1 MPTRQ
6 VVPVP
11 ASVAATNTDARGD
24 GRARTVVEGVVPV
37 VDCGRF
43 PVKREIDDV
52 LTVEAD
58 AFTDGHDVVIVKLEH
73 TAPDGAVT
81 ATSMTPLGNDRWRGE
96 IRFAALGRHTFAI
109 SAWADRFATWQR
121 DLRKRIDADQDIRVE
136 LVVGAGLIRAAADR
150 AAGAD
155 AARLEAIA
163 DRLEGS
169 AAVPARSELALS
181 DELARLMEAHAD
193 RTHETRTREYPV
205 IVEPVHARFS
215 TWYELFPRS
224 ASPDPM
230 RPGTLRDVIARLPY
244 VADLGCDVLYLP
256 PIHPIGRTN
265 RKGANNRTIAT
276 ATDPGV
282 PWAIGSEEGGHL
294 AIHADLGTLDDL
306 RSLVRAAEEQ
316 GIRLALDI
324 AFQASPDHPYAKEHP
339 DWFRRLPDGSIRFAE
354 NPPKKYEDIYP
365 FDFETSDWRR
375 LWDELLGVVRHW
387 ILQGVRVF
395 RVDNPHTKPFVFWD
409 WLIGEVQRTDP
420 DVLFLSEAFTRP
432 KVRYRLAKGG
442 FTWGYTYFTWRTTKR
457 ELTDYFMELTH
468 PPVSDIFRPHVWP
481 NTPDILHEYLQ
492 HGGRPAFA
500 VRAVLAATLAASYGI
515 YGPAFE
521 LFRHTAREPG
531 SEEYLDSEKYQVR
544 HWDLDDPTSLAPLIS
559 RLNSIRREHAALQS
573 NKRLEFH
580 TIDNDQLLA
589 YSKRTADSGDV
600 ILTVVNLD
608 PRVHQSGTLELPLD
622 LLRLPSDQP
631 YEVHDLL
638 DGATYLWQGSHNHI
652 DLDPEV
658 RPAHVFSVTRMRRE
672 TEFEQ
677 YA

>member
-1 MPTRQ
+1 
-6 VVPVP
+6 
-11 ASVAATNTDARGD
+11 
-24 GRARTVVEGVVPV
+24 
-37 VDCGRF
+37 
-43 PVKREIDDV
+43 
-52 LTVEAD
+52 
-58 AFTDGHDVVIVKLEH
+58 
-73 TAPDGAVT
+73 
-81 ATSMTPLGNDRWRGE
+81 
-96 IRFAALGRHTFAI
+96 
-109 SAWADRFATWQR
+109 
-121 DLRKRIDADQDIRVE
+121 
-136 LVVGAGLIRAAADR
+136 
-150 AAGAD
+150 
-155 AARLEAIA
+155 
-163 DRLEGS
+163 
-169 AAVPARSELALS
+169 
-181 DELARLMEAHAD
+181 
-193 RTHETRTREYPV
+193 
-205 IVEPVHARFS
+205 
-215 TWYELFPRS
+215 
-224 ASPDPM
+224 
-230 RPGTLRDVIARLPY
+230 
-244 VADLGCDVLYLP
+244 
-256 PIHPIGRTN
+256 
-265 RKGANNRTIAT
+265 
-276 ATDPGV
+276 
-282 PWAIGSEEGGHL
+282 
-294 AIHADLGTLDDL
+294 
-306 RSLVRAAEEQ
+306 
-316 GIRLALDI
+316 
-324 AFQASPDHPYAKEHP
+324 
-339 DWFRRLPDGSIRFAE
+339 
-354 NPPKKYEDIYP
+354 
-365 FDFETSDWRR
+365 
-375 LWDELLGVVRHW
+375 
-387 ILQGVRVF
+387 VF

-457 ELTDYFMELTH
+457 ELTDYFTELTH